1 MAAVWQKASQSNNDL
16 RALLG
21 DGSYSGKR
29 RDDVEQSQATQS
41 KDPAT
46 AFFPAEWSNCLT
58 EETLADLIVDAYSG
72 AFCEAFLDGSIS
84 LVEVANKMNFAQDA
98 SLGNL
103 QKSMSE
109 PSLLKPSANRR
120 LRITSHTDK
129 ALLSMGHSEQQ
140 SSSSDGGF
148 TMNGLTKDPWEAW
161 NSRNFHKCKP
171 LDPFVKR
178 IERATE
184 MQRPSRRIVKRP
196 EESPDLRK
204 YVLPMS
210 ATHFPE
216 AWDRAP
222 EEEKTPKRQ
231 SAAQRSATASSAQLE
246 GTEEAPDEITE
257 APDEGV
263 SQWLLKVGK
272 EGKTTFPYSLV
283 SHRAFLESQ
292 SDPILKEK
300 ARKIAPLRLTN
311 DW

>member
-1 MAAVWQKASQSNNDL
+1 MAAVWQRASQSNNDL

-29 RDDVEQSQATQS
+29 RDDVEQSQTTQA

-84 LVEVANKMNFAQDA
+84 LVEVANKMNFAQDV

-129 ALLSMGHSEQQ
+129 ALLSMGQSEQQ
-140 SSSSDGGF
+140 SASSDGF

-184 MQRPSRRIVKRP
+184 MQRPSRRIAKRA

-222 EEEKTPKRQ
+222 EVDQNLTKRQ
-231 SAAQRSATASSAQLE
+231 LARSATAAISQVE

-283 SHRAFLESQ
+283 SHRAFLDSQ
-292 SDPILKEK
+292 TDPILKEK